1 MSLGIPEAPGNQ
13 GLLDQLEA
21 LKLVQAT
28 ISMFGGDPYQVTLM
42 GQSAGSSSTLYHLMS
57 PRSKGLFQRVIAQ
70 SGSNFSPSLH
80 SITGSQAEHFGFEA
94 AVAMGCVLDFS
105 AEARLECLQG
115 TLPVS
120 LNGHFPEGKKVGMLS
135 LGILP
140 HVQGWL

>member
-80 SITGSQAEHFGFEA
+80 SITGSQASRFGTEA
-94 AVAMGCVLDFS
+94 AVAMGCILDFS

-115 TLPVS
+115 IV
-120 LNGHFPEGKKVGMLS
+120 
-135 LGILP
+135 
-140 HVQGWL
+140 